1 MFFLILSLIY
11 CLIVLS
17 FFFGIFFLKKG
28 KNKKF
33 NKFSIIIAARNEEK
47 YLPLL
52 LEKLV
57 NLDYPKENYEI
68 IIADDRSSDN
78 TTKIIKKFQKDHPN
92 IRYVKIIVE
101 KKDIVG
107 KEGAL
112 EAAIQISKYEIL
124 AFTDADCLPN
134 KNWLSEINRH
144 FSNQIDFVTGYSPLI
159 LKKNKFLDFLKNF
172 ERATHFAVVAGSL
185 GLNWKITCAA
195 RNMAYRKS
203 LFEKVNGFSGIGH
216 LRSGDDDLM
225 LQKMD
230 RHIRKANFMFSQDSI
245 VPSFDKDNLK
255 EMAHLETRRGS
266 KWFHYTI
273 LVKIM
278 TLFFL
283 IYYLAFIFTFFSLV
297 FSFLGLN
304 LFFLILTLK
313 IIPEFLLLFLFLIKV
328 KRIKLILVF
337 PILELIYIP
346 YFIFFGL
353 KGTFGKYRWKN

>member
-28 KNKKF
+28 KNKSF

-47 YLPLL
+47 HLPEL
-52 LEKLV
+52 LEILLAQ
-57 NLDYPKENYEI
+57 NYPKDHYEI
-68 IIADDRSSDN
+68 IVADDRSIDKTSL
-78 TTKIIKKFQKDHPN
+78 IIKEYSQRFPN
-92 IRYVKIIVE
+92 LKLVQIMEESENLIG
-101 KKDIVG
+101 KKN
-107 KEGAL
+107 AL
-112 EAAIQISKYEIL
+112 NTAIKKAEYDIL

-159 LKKNKFLDFLKNF
+159 LKENKFLDSLKNF

-225 LQKMD
+225 LQKMAK
-230 RHIRKANFMFSQDSI
+230 HIRKANFMFLEDAI
-245 VPSFDKDNLK
+245 VPSFDKDNLQ
-255 EMAHLETRRGS
+255 EMAHLETRRAS
-266 KWFHYTI
+266 KWVHYT
-273 LVKIM
+273 LPVKIM
-278 TLFFL
+278 TFFFL
-283 IYYLAFIFTFFSLV
+283 IYYLAFIFAFFSFV
-297 FSFLGLN
+297 FNLLN
-304 LFFLILTLK
+304 LNIFLLILLLK
-313 IIPEFLLLFLFLIKV
+313 IIPEFLLIFLFLIKV
-328 KRIKLILVF
+328 KRTKLMLVF